1 MENVKVLA
9 YSFPLDPTGKLHE
22 IHTEI
27 RVFGRDYWFES
38 LGAKSVKSR
47 NKELVPY
54 DDCKYKLKRIIGS
67 VIIYNLTY
75 IF

>member
-1 MENVKVLA
+1 MEHVQLLA
-9 YSFPLDPTGKLHE
+9 YSFPLDPIGLKYE
-22 IHTEI
+22 IRTEI

-54 DDCKYKLKRIIGS
+54 DDCKYKLNLIIDS
-67 VIIYNLTY
+67 IINYNL
-75 IF
+75 